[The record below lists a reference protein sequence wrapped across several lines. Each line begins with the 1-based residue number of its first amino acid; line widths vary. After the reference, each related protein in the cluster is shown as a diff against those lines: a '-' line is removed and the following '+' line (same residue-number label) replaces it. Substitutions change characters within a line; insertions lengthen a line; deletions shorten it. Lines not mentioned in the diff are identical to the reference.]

1 MPHLSDRP
9 HLNGIKL
16 YGLKISYY
24 TGKMEGYLRYK
35 EIPYEFVVLNRKTMG
50 RLKHETGA
58 AQMPAVE
65 LGDGRFMTD
74 TTPMIAWF
82 EAGSPE
88 FPVIPT
94 DPVLR
99 FLSFLL
105 EDYAEEWLWRPA
117 MHYRWSYK
125 ADRYHLSRK
134 IVDELMPD
142 EPAPGFFKRAFIR
155 RRQHVE
161 YVIRDGV
168 DANTWDHVESI
179 YLDTLDRLEAIFSS
193 RPYLLGSRPTLGDFG
208 FFASMFRHFSQDPTA
223 SDIMRLRAPAVFEW
237 QARLW
242 NARGSEM
249 QGDLLST
256 VPGDLSP
263 ILRDVGEAYLPYL
276 NDNARA
282 WREGRERFDPIVQN
296 VQYRDVPVS
305 QYRTWCLE
313 ELQARFREVPASE
326 QERLQ
331 QLLTSHGC
339 WEPLFEVDQPASRY
353 DEGKDVPFRGRKVHY
368 QNRRE

>member
-1 MPHLSDRP
+1 MPHFSDRP

-35 EIPYEFVVLNRKTMG
+35 EIPYEFVVLDRKTMG
-50 RLKHETGA
+50 RLKRETGA

-65 LGDGRFMTD
+65 LGEGRFMTD
-74 TTPMIAWF
+74 TTPMISWF
-82 EAGSPE
+82 EAESPE
-88 FPVIPT
+88 FPVIPS

-125 ADRYHLSRK
+125 ADRYHLPRK

-193 RPYLLGSRPTLGDFG
+193 LSR
-208 FFASMFRHFSQDPTA
+208 
-223 SDIMRLRAPAVFEW
+223 
-237 QARLW
+237 
-242 NARGSEM
+242 
-249 QGDLLST
+249 
-256 VPGDLSP
+256 
-263 ILRDVGEAYLPYL
+263 
-276 NDNARA
+276 
-282 WREGRERFDPIVQN
+282 
-296 VQYRDVPVS
+296 VS
-305 QYRTWCLE
+305 R
-313 ELQARFREVPASE
+313 
-326 QERLQ
+326 
-331 QLLTSHGC
+331 
-339 WEPLFEVDQPASRY
+339 
-353 DEGKDVPFRGRKVHY
+353 
-368 QNRRE
+368 